1 MEAEFTLERLKVV
14 DPLLAAE
21 LEGLD
26 PWQIGLVLAEL
37 AQRKRARAIA
47 AEIGLD
53 EEDVYHQLA
62 QFERSAVERLRMGLR
77 HGRRRRTIP
86 HRD

>member
-47 AEIGLD
+47 AETDTTVTTRWVPTPRANL
-53 EEDVYHQLA
+53 V
-62 QFERSAVERLRMGLR
+62 R
-77 HGRRRRTIP
+77 
-86 HRD
+86 

>member
-1 MEAEFTLERLKVV
+1 MEAETQLERLGAV

-21 LEGLD
+21 LEGLE
-26 PWQIGLVLAEL
+26 PWQIRLALAEL
-37 AQRKRARAIA
+37 ARRKRARAIA

-62 QFERSAVERLRMGLR
+62 QFERSAVECLRMGLR
-77 HGRRRRTIP
+77 HGRRRRAIP
-86 HRD
+86 DRD